1 MKKFS
6 SLLLAV
12 LLASSVSACGTLVGA
27 GLGAA
32 TGHVLTDGS
41 TVGTLG
47 GAALGGAIGSR

>member
-1 MKKFS
+1 MKTFFS
-6 SLLLAV
+6 VVAACVLAASLAG
-12 LLASSVSACGTLVGA
+12 CGTLVGA